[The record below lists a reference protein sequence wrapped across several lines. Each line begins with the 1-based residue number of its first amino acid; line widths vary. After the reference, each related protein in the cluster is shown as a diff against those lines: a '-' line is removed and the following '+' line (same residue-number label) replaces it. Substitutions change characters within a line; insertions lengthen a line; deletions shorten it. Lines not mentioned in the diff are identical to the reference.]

1 LEPHTTDTPSD
12 HGVAAIIAT
21 LEQQLAILDRL
32 GLRIAAAHLDMS
44 IQQLRLGQAGIAA
57 EHSPTG

>member
-1 LEPHTTDTPSD
+1 LEPHLTDTPSD
-12 HGVAAIIAT
+12 RGVVAIIAT
-21 LEQQLAILDRL
+21 LEQQLTILDRL

-44 IQQLRLGQAGIAA
+44 IQQLRIDQAKIAA